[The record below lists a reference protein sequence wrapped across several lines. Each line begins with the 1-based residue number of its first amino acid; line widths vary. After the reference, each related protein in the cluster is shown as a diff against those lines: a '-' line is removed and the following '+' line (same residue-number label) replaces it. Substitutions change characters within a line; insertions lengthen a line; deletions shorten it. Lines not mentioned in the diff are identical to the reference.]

1 MKDLKKKMQP
11 LNQKCWEDTRLIMQL
26 QNSAT
31 YV

>member
-1 MKDLKKKMQP
+1 MKDLKKMQP